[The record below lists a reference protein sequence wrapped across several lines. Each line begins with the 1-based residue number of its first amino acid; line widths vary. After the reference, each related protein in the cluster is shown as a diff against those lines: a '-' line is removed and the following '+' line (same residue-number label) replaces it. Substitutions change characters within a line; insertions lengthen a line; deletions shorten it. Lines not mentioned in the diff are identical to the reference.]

1 MVFQR
6 REIRHEPIFEPLLQL
21 VPTAFDGVQFREFRT
36 GSTRLQGIVYA
47 HARGRTV
54 SDSFDLALT
63 THVLPEILRIE
74 VARSVQKHH

>member
-21 VPTAFDGVQFREFRT
+21 VPTAFDGVQFREFR
-36 GSTRLQGIVYA
+36 REVPDFEIVSA
-47 HARGRTV
+47 HARDRTV
-54 SDSFDLALT
+54 SDSFGLALSAD
-63 THVLPEILRIE
+63 VLPEILRIE